1 MTMRQRH
8 QRTRD
13 VFDTGPFGGHR
24 TFGAIDEENGG
35 SGQSTPEQI
44 RYYRTYWYHVLP
56 IRETGVSRPLIL
68 YYEWTVYNNASDVG
82 NTEPLASGTELTD
95 QAGDIA
101 AQSAIDVLN
110 EQSQQN
116 TTTTL
121 PKEDIVY
128 ESFRDVYYAQVVM
141 EVITPDE
148 GYSLAYEMLG
158 YRAMQHASWPT
169 AYRQGMSDYDPT
181 NFLEQFEAY
190 EKAEELYA
198 AYNPGKAPNPY
209 TAGEYLVPNVGQA
222 LLPDEKVPGS
232 SYHYWDGNLDTHN
245 WAWHGISTGI
255 TTGKTGDTSDT
266 KESYP
271 TPICDAIGGY
281 AMSITHYIA
290 SYNEEGGFNGYR
302 VLAQSELDGGIPAGI
317 PIATVMQMFTKPA
330 KTRNGKDFAAGTNFY
345 YDTEKNPIW
354 RKSIGMPMSPSSFF
368 LLEPELATKNKI
380 NKISNSLITWDLIQ
394 GTHNISGEDA
404 ESTKSSG
411 YNGVRGIFTKSQLR
425 RRDTLNRDFGGLG
438 FGSFR
443 VAEKSK
449 LPFAARVEWLG
460 EGGEFGTYS
469 KHPTS
474 IPDCNGEGKTMVVY
488 RFPRHLDPVADRVE
502 LENNN
507 KNQMPNYDVTTATKY
522 CYPYPGKSADKNSY
536 ALMGRLLPKGSSDDI
551 GSDKFTTEINGE
563 VFGGRRSI
571 KFIPMVT
578 PSLPPSTS
586 HRPYHVGAVDA
597 TQRLIALSTAGQML
611 FDKVDRFCF
620 DTASMK
626 GATIS
631 VADPLKTAY
640 FNNSMITNAYFI
652 DRDFD
657 VGSTAFVIGQCMLS
671 YEMDSASIDTK
682 LGLVDAS
689 ERMILTTR
697 YSNAFGGPI
706 NSGDVGQ
713 RSDKLQPRSPRDGT
727 NAGKFTD
734 DYLIPTMTMTTEDM
748 VRNEEPMGALA
759 VRETFKKIFGYEL
772 TPEWFG
778 TLRLPNQDPNNPTRY
793 IVDTDYGKF
802 SYPYSIVGFTIPSH
816 YNGPVLRYGEDGE
829 PLGATDTHPGFIGK
843 SKAYV
848 NYQSPFGTLHRHTI
862 NFSEEIAIQSEIIDT
877 GGSVTD
883 VYENQTDSDSG
894 AFGEKIE
901 DVTQLKAETI
911 QFEEWLRG
919 RLMNDYGDVRFTD
932 NEYKAYFRFW
942 NKDYVTGRMLLEAGY
957 TIPGIN
963 MTAYENEARNIGIP
977 VSAAELEESEPTQVG
992 LGAFSDA
999 SGFTITDVTAK
1010 WGAIGS
1016 ASPRYTGDVG
1026 MSMVPYAADVVGEEM
1041 GYMAMS
1047 NLDGLGYPGEGI
1059 VDSALDTSKDLA
1071 MEGAKWGAISVGAP
1085 IGISAG
1091 VSIIMLAGTVV
1102 VGYMTKGALDYGFKI
1117 VGRKKKQS
1125 PNQATHS

>member
-1 MTMRQRH
+1 MRQRH

-13 VFDTGPFGGHR
+13 VFDTGPFGGYR
-24 TFGAIDEENGG
+24 SLGEVDDENGG
-35 SGQSTPEQI
+35 GTQQADTSTVDATIWSYANRLITYREAYI
-44 RYYRTYWYHVLP
+44 ILMDTYYMNDGTIFDMIGLSP
-56 IRETGVSRPLIL
+56 DTG
-68 YYEWTVYNNASDVG
+68 
-82 NTEPLASGTELTD
+82 GTET
-95 QAGDIA
+95 Q
-101 AQSAIDVLN
+101 QSVDAY

-128 ESFRDVYYAQVVM
+128 ESFRDIYYAQVVM

-148 GYSLAYEMLG
+148 GYSLAYKMLG
-158 YRAMQHASWPT
+158 PRTMQHANWPT
-169 AYRQGMSDYDPT
+169 AYAQGMASSNYDPA

-190 EKAEELYA
+190 EKAEELDA

-255 TTGKTGDTSDT
+255 TTGKTGDTSDDT
-266 KESYP
+266 EPYP

-330 KTRNGKDFAAGTNFY
+330 KTRNGKDFDEFTFNGANFY

-354 RKSIGMPMSPSSFF
+354 RKSIGMPMSPTSFF

-380 NKISNSLITWDLIQ
+380 NKITNSGITWDILQ
-394 GTHNISGEDA
+394 NTHNISANDA

-411 YNGVRGIFTKSQLR
+411 HNSVKGIFIKGQVSR
-425 RRDTLNRDFGGLG
+425 KDTLNRDFGGLG

-474 IPDCNGEGKTMVVY
+474 IPDCNNEGKTMVVY
-488 RFPRHLDPVADRVE
+488 RFPRQLDPVADKRQLEKNNE
-502 LENNN
+502 L
-507 KNQMPNYDVTTATKY
+507 QMPNYDVTTATKY

-551 GSDKFTTEINGE
+551 GADKFTTEINGE
-563 VFGGRRSI
+563 TFGGRRSI

-578 PSLPPSTS
+578 PSLPPSSS
-586 HRPYHVGAVDA
+586 HRPYHVGMVSMDQKKYGGAVGN
-597 TQRLIALSTAGQML
+597 LL

-802 SYPYSIVGFTIPSH
+802 SYPYSIVGFTIPGY

-957 TIPGIN
+957 TIPDIN

-999 SGFTITDVTAK
+999 SGFTITDVTSK

-1016 ASPRYTGDVG
+1016 ASPRYTGDIG
-1026 MSMVPYAADVVGEEM
+1026 MSMVPYSADVAGEQM

-1085 IGISAG
+1085 IGVSAG

-1125 PNQATHS
+1125 PN

>member
-13 VFDTGPFGGHR
+13 VFDTGPFGG
-24 TFGAIDEENGG
+24 
-35 SGQSTPEQI
+35 
-44 RYYRTYWYHVLP
+44 YRSL
-56 IRETGVSRPLIL
+56 
-68 YYEWTVYNNASDVG
+68 G
-82 NTEPLASGTELTD
+82 NTEGMTPYNGYYYTYAVSTWSVYDSEGTLLQTGGGPNTTRNRQKAIQWIDSGEPPTYPDKEF
-95 QAGDIA
+95 
-101 AQSAIDVLN
+101 N
-110 EQSQQN
+110 EIENYEQN

-158 YRAMQHASWPT
+158 HRAMQHASWPT

-190 EKAEELYA
+190 ERAEELDA

-209 TAGEYLVPNVGQA
+209 TAGEYIVPNVGQA
-222 LLPDEKVPGS
+222 LLPNEPVPGS

-245 WAWHGISTGI
+245 WAWHGISTSI
-255 TTGKTGDTSDT
+255 TVGKTGDTSDNT
-266 KESYP
+266 EPYP

-330 KTRNGKDFAAGTNFY
+330 KTRNGKDFGKFSLGGAHFY

-380 NKISNSLITWDLIQ
+380 KKITNTLMNSDLLQ
-394 GTHNISGEDA
+394 GTHYISANDA

-411 YNGVRGIFTKSQLR
+411 HNSVKGIFTKGQLSR
-425 RRDTLNRDFGGLG
+425 QDTLNRDFGGLG
-438 FGSFR
+438 FGSYR

-488 RFPRHLDPVADRVE
+488 RFPRQLDPVADRVE

-578 PSLPPSTS
+578 PSLPPSSS
-586 HRPYHVGAVDA
+586 HRPYHVGAVGLDQIA
-597 TQRLIALSTAGQML
+597 ASAGNTAQRML

-626 GATIS
+626 GATIA

-778 TLRLPNQDPNNPTRY
+778 TLRLPNQDPNDPTRY

-802 SYPYSIVGFTIPSH
+802 SYPYSIVGFTIPGY

-843 SKAYV
+843 RKAYV

-862 NFSEEIAIQSEIIDT
+862 NFSEEIEIQNEIIDT

-957 TIPGIN
+957 TIPNIN
-963 MTAYENEARNIGIP
+963 MTAYENEARNLGIP

-992 LGAFSDA
+992 LGAFTDA

-1026 MSMVPYAADVVGEEM
+1026 MSMVPYDADVVGEEM

-1059 VDSALDTSKDLA
+1059 VDSALNTSKDLA
-1071 MEGAKWGAISVGAP
+1071 MEGAKWSAIAVGAP

-1091 VSIIMLAGTVV
+1091 LSVIMLAGTVCVAIGSAAAIDQLTKV
-1102 VGYMTKGALDYGFKI
+1102 VS
-1117 VGRKKKQS
+1117 KKKQPLS
-1125 PNQATHS
+1125 

>member
-1 MTMRQRH
+1 MRQRH

-13 VFDTGPFGGHR
+13 VFDTGPFGSYRSLGN
-24 TFGAIDEENGG
+24 GDDENGG
-35 SGQSTPEQI
+35 GTQQADTSTVDATI
-44 RYYRTYWYHVLP
+44 WSYSNKLITYTEAYNILMRDFSMSDNDIWDMLGGDP
-56 IRETGVSRPLIL
+56 DTG
-68 YYEWTVYNNASDVG
+68 
-82 NTEPLASGTELTD
+82 GTET
-95 QAGDIA
+95 Q
-101 AQSAIDVLN
+101 QSVD
-110 EQSQQN
+110 
-116 TTTTL
+116 
-121 PKEDIVY
+121 
-128 ESFRDVYYAQVVM
+128 
-141 EVITPDE
+141 
-148 GYSLAYEMLG
+148 AYEQAIQE
-158 YRAMQHASWPT
+158 RA
-169 AYRQGMSDYDPT
+169 D
-181 NFLEQFEAY
+181 
-190 EKAEELYA
+190 ELDA
-198 AYNPGKAPNPY
+198 AYNPGKAQNPY
-209 TAGEYLVPNVGQA
+209 AAGEYTAKNVGQA
-222 LLPDEKVPGS
+222 LLYNEKVPGS
-232 SYHYWDGNLDTHN
+232 KDHYWDGNLDTHD
-245 WAWHGISTGI
+245 WGHHGISTGI
-255 TTGKTGDTSDT
+255 TTGKTGDTSDDT
-266 KESYP
+266 EPYP

-290 SYNEEGGFNGYR
+290 SYNEEGGFNGFR
-302 VLAQSELDGGIPAGI
+302 VLTASELGGGIPAGI

-330 KTRNGKDFAAGTNFY
+330 KTRNGKDFGEFTFDGANFY

-380 NKISNSLITWDLIQ
+380 NKISNSLITWDVLQ
-394 GTHNISGEDA
+394 NTHNISGEDA
-404 ESTKSSG
+404 ESTESSG
-411 YNGVRGIFTKSQLR
+411 HNSVRSIFGQLS

-460 EGGEFGTYS
+460 EGGEFSAYS

-474 IPDCNGEGKTMVVY
+474 IPDCNNEGKTMVVY
-488 RFPRHLDPVADRVE
+488 RFPRQLDPVADKRQ
-502 LENNN
+502 LEKNN

-551 GSDKFTTEINGE
+551 GADKFTTEINGE
-563 VFGGRRSI
+563 TFGGRRSI

-578 PSLPPSTS
+578 PSLPPSSS
-586 HRPYHVGAVDA
+586 HRPYHVGAVGLDQKA
-597 TQRLIALSTAGQML
+597 ASGGVQKML

-620 DTASMK
+620 DTASIS
-626 GATIS
+626 GATIA

-713 RSDKLQPRSPRDGT
+713 RSDKLQPRNPRDGT

-734 DYLIPTMTMTTEDM
+734 DYLIPTMTMTTEDL
-748 VRNEEPMGALA
+748 VRNEEPIGALA

-778 TLRLPNQDPNNPTRY
+778 TLRLPNQDPNDPTRY

-802 SYPYSIVGFTIPSH
+802 SYPYSIVGFTIPGY

-829 PLGATDTHPGFIGK
+829 PLGATDDHPGFIGK

-862 NFSEEIAIQSEIIDT
+862 NFSEEITTQNQIIDS

-894 AFGEKIE
+894 AFGDGIE
-901 DVTQLKAETI
+901 DVTKLKAETI
-911 QFEEWLRG
+911 QYEEWLKDR
-919 RLMNDYGDVRFTD
+919 MMQDYGSMRFT
-932 NEYKAYFRFW
+932 NTVFNQHINFF
-942 NKDYVTGRMLLEAGY
+942 NKDFVTGKMLLEAGY
-957 TIPGIN
+957 SIPGVDIS
-963 MTAYENEARNIGIP
+963 MYENEAKYLGIATT
-977 VSAAELEESEPTQVG
+977 AAELEEEPEPTQVMG
-992 LGAFSDA
+992 LGAFTDA

-1016 ASPRYTGDVG
+1016 ASPRYTGDIG
-1026 MSMVPYAADVVGEEM
+1026 MSMVPYAADVAGEEM

-1047 NLDGLGYPGEGI
+1047 NLGGLGYPGEGV
-1059 VDSALDTSKDLA
+1059 VDDAKDFAAEVTLEA
-1071 MEGAKWGAISVGAP
+1071 AKYSGLGVGLGLGGAVMI
-1085 IGISAG
+1085 
-1091 VSIIMLAGTVV
+1091 LAGGVA
-1102 VGYMTKGALDYGFKI
+1102 VGIAAKGAGSAIWTILD
-1117 VGRKKKQS
+1117 KKQPS